1 MNKYIINIKLLAV
14 VFVLTGF
21 ASCNLFRDEP
31 VDKLSVNS
39 IWKNE
44 LLLDEYMLPMYR
56 NMNDGFS
63 VYMPTN
69 GLLKGASRVFLPWY
83 GDQITVSKTNW
94 YNTAYGDILK
104 GNIQEITRWG
114 LTTWTSYYSRIQ
126 AINLLFENK
135 DNIPE
140 GEHKQRIL
148 GEAHFFRA
156 YYYYMLFRQYGG
168 VLLIEKN
175 FDPLKNPVKFP
186 RASYEQ
192 MVEFI
197 TNEAQTAADI
207 LAVSYDSSNAGRV
220 TKGAAYMLKA
230 KTYLWASSEIFQ
242 NQSKVYLGF
251 ADDKSREMLD
261 LAEKAYDELEKL
273 KTYSLIKIS
282 GTTEEE
288 IKNQY
293 RNIFLTKNSEE
304 SILEVQH
311 SDDGNF
317 ASGFGHKLDREASSP
332 YYGGTTAAYTPTQNH
347 VDEYEMR
354 KGYELDPENPY
365 LNRDYRFYANILYD
379 GCRFK
384 SRTMSIHYE
393 TVDGEVVEGEDLKP
407 YGTSTDAAVTKTGY
421 YLGKFVDEA
430 QQIDNNDTY
439 ASKQNYII
447 WRYAEVILDYAEIYF
462 RQGRTDLALGRINDI
477 RRRAHMHE
485 LSSVT
490 WEDIVHERR
499 IEMAFEETTYWD
511 LFRWGIAEEKMNG
524 ETNPL
529 KVVKITYDEAG
540 KPKYEY
546 SNMNRYPKR
555 VRTFNKRQYYLPI
568 PWDEIR
574 YHGIEQNPDWVE
586 V

>member
-1 MNKYIINIKLLAV
+1 
-14 VFVLTGF
+14 
-21 ASCNLFRDEP
+21 
-31 VDKLSVNS
+31 
-39 IWKNE
+39 
-44 LLLDEYMLPMYR
+44 
-56 NMNDGFS
+56 MNDGFS

-135 DNIPE
+135 DNIPD

-168 VLLIEKN
+168 VLLIENN

-192 MVEFI
+192 MVKFI
-197 TNEAQTAADI
+197 TDEAQTAADI

-242 NQSKVYLGF
+242 NQSKSYLGF
-251 ADDKSREMLD
+251 IDDKSREMLD
-261 LAEKAYDELEKL
+261 LAEEAYDELEKL
-273 KTYSLIKIS
+273 NAYSLIKIS

-288 IKNQY
+288 IKNLY

-393 TVDGEVVEGEDLKP
+393 TIDGEVVEGEDLKP

>member
-1 MNKYIINIKLLAV
+1 MKKYNKYIISVTLIVSATI
-14 VFVLTGF
+14 FSG
-21 ASCNLFRDEP
+21 CNMFRDEP

-39 IWKNE
+39 IWGNE

-69 GLLKGASRVFLPWY
+69 GLLKGASRIFLPWF

-104 GNIQEITRWG
+104 GNIQEVTRWG
-114 LTTWTSYYSRIQ
+114 LTNWTTYYSRIQ
-126 AINLLFENK
+126 AINLLFENQ
-135 DNIPE
+135 DNIND
-140 GEHKQRIL
+140 GNHKRRIL

-156 YYYYMLFRQYGG
+156 YYYYMLFRQFGG
-168 VLLIEKN
+168 VLLIDKN
-175 FDPLKNPVKFP
+175 YNPLVDAQKFP

-192 MVEFI
+192 MVNFI
-197 TNEAQTAADI
+197 TSEAQQAAD
-207 LAVSYDSSNAGRV
+207 LLEKEYGAADKGRI

-242 NQSKVYLGF
+242 NQSKPYLGF
-251 ADDKSREMLD
+251 TNDASKEMLQ
-261 LAEKAYDELEKL
+261 LAEEAYNEMEKL
-273 KTYSLIKIS
+273 KAYSLIQIS
-282 GTTEEE
+282 GTTEED

-293 RNIFLTKNSEE
+293 RSIFLTKNSQE

-311 SDDGNF
+311 SDDGDFIN
-317 ASGFGHKLDREASSP
+317 GFGHKLDREASSP
-332 YYGGTTAAYTPTQNH
+332 YFGGTTAAYTPTQNH
-347 VDEYEMR
+347 IDEYEMR
-354 KGYELDPENPY
+354 EGYEFDPENPY
-365 LNRDYRFYANILYD
+365 ANRDYRFYANILYD
-379 GCRFK
+379 GSKFK
-384 SRTMSIHYE
+384 GHIMNIHYTTSNGE
-393 TVDGEVVEGEDLKP
+393 TTEGEDLTP

-421 YLGKFVDEA
+421 YLGKFVDES
-430 QQIDNNDTY
+430 QQIDNNETY

-462 RQGRTDLALGRINDI
+462 RLDKPDLALDKINEI

-485 LSSVT
+485 LESIT
-490 WEDIVHERR
+490 WDDIVHERR

-529 KVVKITYDEAG
+529 KVVTITYDESSQV
-540 KPKYEY
+540 KYEY
-546 SNMNRYPKR
+546 SNMNKYPKR
-555 VRTFNKRQYYLPI
+555 VRVFSKKQYYLPI

-574 YHGIEQNPDWVE
+574 YHGIEQNPEWME

>member
-1 MNKYIINIKLLAV
+1 
-14 VFVLTGF
+14 
-21 ASCNLFRDEP
+21 
-31 VDKLSVNS
+31 
-39 IWKNE
+39 
-44 LLLDEYMLPMYR
+44 
-56 NMNDGFS
+56 
-63 VYMPTN
+63 
-69 GLLKGASRVFLPWY
+69 
-83 GDQITVSKTNW
+83 
-94 YNTAYGDILK
+94 
-104 GNIQEITRWG
+104 
-114 LTTWTSYYSRIQ
+114 
-126 AINLLFENK
+126 
-135 DNIPE
+135 
-140 GEHKQRIL
+140 
-148 GEAHFFRA
+148 
-156 YYYYMLFRQYGG
+156 
-168 VLLIEKN
+168 
-175 FDPLKNPVKFP
+175 
-186 RASYEQ
+186 
-192 MVEFI
+192 
-197 TNEAQTAADI
+197 
-207 LAVSYDSSNAGRV
+207 
-220 TKGAAYMLKA
+220 
-230 KTYLWASSEIFQ
+230 
-242 NQSKVYLGF
+242 
-251 ADDKSREMLD
+251 
-261 LAEKAYDELEKL
+261 
-273 KTYSLIKIS
+273 
-282 GTTEEE
+282 
-288 IKNQY
+288 
-293 RNIFLTKNSEE
+293 
-304 SILEVQH
+304 
-311 SDDGNF
+311 
-317 ASGFGHKLDREASSP
+317 
-332 YYGGTTAAYTPTQNH
+332 
-347 VDEYEMR
+347 MR

-447 WRYAEVILDYAEIYF
+447 WRYAEVVLDYAEIYF

-477 RRRAHMHE
+477 RRRVHMHE

-499 IEMAFEETTYWD
+499 VEMAFEETTYWD

-555 VRTFNKRQYYLPI
+555 VRAFNKRQYYLPI